1 MRIARRRG
9 YVSCEWKIAC
19 LGTEMALTAY
29 AKHLYNGLKLGKDEI
44 ECVMVWEK
52 TGGGWDEALK
62 EAESWLVY

>member
-1 MRIARRRG
+1 
-9 YVSCEWKIAC
+9 
-19 LGTEMALTAY
+19 MALTAY